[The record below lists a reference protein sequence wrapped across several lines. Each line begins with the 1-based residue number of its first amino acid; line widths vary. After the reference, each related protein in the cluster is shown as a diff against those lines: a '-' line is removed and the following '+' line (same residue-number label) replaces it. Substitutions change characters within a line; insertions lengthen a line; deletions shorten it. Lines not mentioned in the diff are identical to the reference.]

1 VAARIHSGA
10 LFACRSTGPSALY
23 GIPAIGNL
31 EVLVQSREFFLMF
44 DALIQSAQNRRA
56 MLLRE
61 INNRRSSV
69 RKS

>member
-31 EVLVQSREFFLMF
+31 EVLVQSRELFLMF
-44 DALIQSAQNRRA
+44 DAFGAEPPSNAASGGQ
-56 MLLRE
+56 
-61 INNRRSSV
+61 
-69 RKS
+69 